1 MSFNRQTTK
10 KMMSL
15 DLLFQN
21 SPWMTGLT
29 SEQLIRVRKDTQ
41 TKTVPADGFVCKR
54 GELAECWI
62 GVISG
67 LVKINNVTANGKST
81 TLIGLA
87 PGAWFGEGSILKDE
101 PRRYD
106 AMALYETELAILP
119 KATFL
124 YLLDNSISFNR
135 FLITQLNKRLGQF
148 IGAIENER
156 LLDVDTRVARALA
169 TMFNAWYPKQTMML
183 KISQEEVGQLA
194 GLSRQRVN
202 SSLKALED
210 QGLIKVNYGEIH
222 ILDLEGLST
231 FQAIGTGN

>member
-1 MSFNRQTTK
+1 
-10 KMMSL
+10 MSL

-124 YLLDNSISFNR
+124 YLLDNSIS
-135 FLITQLNKRLGQF
+135 LGQF